1 MLGPMQ
7 EYKKQLQRGVTS
19 PAAGQAVRL
28 ADARQKEQKWEA
40 RAQAYKQGLDPAA
53 SKCDNSGCW
62 VIDTSDATTQARAAL
77 SLSLPQCAQRIMA
90 TLACFD
96 TLSRTMRSVLTLS
109 LAQCAE
115 RIVAALTCF
124 VLTRSMSSA
133 ADAARGCPR
142 PRTGDASEV
151 PRRRGLARQATHR
164 TGPPQ
169 RPLATPRRSRAP
181 RLACD
186 GSMPV
191 LRDCCTGKRDRSNE
205 TG

>member
-19 PAAGQAVRL
+19 PAAGQAARL
-28 ADARQKEQKWEA
+28 ADARRKEQKWEA

-169 RPLATPRRSRAP
+169 CPPSHTVQGSGAP
-181 RLACD
+181 A
-186 GSMPV
+186 GV
-191 LRDCCTGKRDRSNE
+191 
-205 TG
+205 